1 MELTQRQQKICQFI
15 AQFSRQHGFAPTIR
29 EIQSS
34 LDISSTSVVDYN
46 LRALARAGKLTR
58 KDGFSRTIVL
68 TPNVPDSRPRRSARS
83 QAVREGVATHAE

>member
-15 AQFSRQHGFAPTIR
+15 AQFSRQHGFSPTIR

-68 TPNVPDSRPRRSARS
+68 TPNSSKDQPHCSACAQSVPS
-83 QAVREGVATHAE
+83 GVTAHAE

>member
-1 MELTQRQQKICQFI
+1 MELTQRQQQICQFI

-34 LDISSTSVVDYN
+34 LDISSTSVVHYN
-46 LRALARAGKLTR
+46 LRALARAGRLTR

-68 TPNVPDSRPRRSARS
+68 TLNSSKDQAHCYARARS
-83 QAVREGVATHAE
+83 VPIGVTAHAE

>member
-1 MELTQRQQKICQFI
+1 MELTQRQKKICQFI
-15 AQFSRQHGFAPTIR
+15 ARFSRQHGFAPTIR

-68 TPNVPDSRPRRSARS
+68 TPNSSKDQPHCSACAQS
-83 QAVREGVATHAE
+83 VLSGVTAHAE